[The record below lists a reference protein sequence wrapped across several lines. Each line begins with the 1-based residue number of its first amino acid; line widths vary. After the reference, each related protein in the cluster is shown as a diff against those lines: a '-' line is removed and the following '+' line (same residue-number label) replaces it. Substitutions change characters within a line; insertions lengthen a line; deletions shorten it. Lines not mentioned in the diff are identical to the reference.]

1 MRKYDREHV
10 FGKGGPREL
19 SQVLLDETRGN
30 RERFAALALRMSD
43 DLASEYFN
51 AILDGMSIERPGLNE
66 EQREK
71 EQAMIDA
78 LDLQVFV
85 DLFERVHRIPGNP
98 CGCSIVDAIAQVAH
112 RNLPNDILDIV
123 CFYANHDADPSSPVS
138 EDPYNDGI
146 NSVRGRAA
154 LAISRLVSEKSCRL
168 DYLLPAIRGL
178 VSDKA
183 LAVRTVAIELCTV
196 VLDIDPELALELFL
210 TATESEPAIGG
221 TTPFGRFVYCA
232 LAKHYDRIRVRLVE
246 ALASTNERCVEMAAR
261 NIVIAELS
269 NVSNNQDC
277 LAVRCGSVTMR
288 RVAAEVYA
296 HNLKDSVV
304 GDRCQQGLALFFQD
318 ESEEVRKNVGLA
330 FPELDGKR
338 LLELQSYILDF
349 INSKSFETSPGFLLS
364 ALEKSALELPTV
376 IVRAAERILDF
387 LREPESSTTH
397 RGALSAY
404 SLSKL
409 VVRQYS
415 QTEDEQLR
423 IHCLDIIDRMEQIGF
438 PGTSEELARLER

>member
-1 MRKYDREHV
+1 
-10 FGKGGPREL
+10 
-19 SQVLLDETRGN
+19 
-30 RERFAALALRMSD
+30 
-43 DLASEYFN
+43 
-51 AILDGMSIERPGLNE
+51 
-66 EQREK
+66 
-71 EQAMIDA
+71 
-78 LDLQVFV
+78 
-85 DLFERVHRIPGNP
+85 
-98 CGCSIVDAIAQVAH
+98 
-112 RNLPNDILDIV
+112 
-123 CFYANHDADPSSPVS
+123 
-138 EDPYNDGI
+138 
-146 NSVRGRAA
+146 
-154 LAISRLVSEKSCRL
+154 
-168 DYLLPAIRGL
+168 
-178 VSDKA
+178 
-183 LAVRTVAIELCTV
+183 
-196 VLDIDPELALELFL
+196 
-210 TATESEPAIGG
+210 
-221 TTPFGRFVYCA
+221 
-232 LAKHYDRIRVRLVE
+232 
-246 ALASTNERCVEMAAR
+246 
-261 NIVIAELS
+261 
-269 NVSNNQDC
+269 
-277 LAVRCGSVTMR
+277 MR